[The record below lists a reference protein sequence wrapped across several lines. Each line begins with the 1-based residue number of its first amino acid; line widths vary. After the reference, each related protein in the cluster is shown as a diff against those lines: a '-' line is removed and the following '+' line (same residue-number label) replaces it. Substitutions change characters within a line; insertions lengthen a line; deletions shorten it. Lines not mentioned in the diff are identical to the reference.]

1 MPIIFASSLI
11 MFPQM
16 IIQFAQAGGSK
27 FGLWWAKWLGTNGH
41 LYGPIVFILII
52 FFAYFYAQIQF
63 NPDDVA
69 KMLKERGGMLVGGIT
84 PGKPTS
90 DYLRKINNRLTLFG
104 AIYLGFLALIP
115 ALILQQVPGF
125 KTLGFGNAFSATGL
139 LIVVSV
145 ALEFQN
151 NLKVNCL

>member
-1 MPIIFASSLI
+1 

-16 IIQFAQAGGSK
+16 IIQFAQAGDSK
-27 FGLWWAKWLGTNGH
+27 FGIWWAKWLGTNGH
-41 LYGPIVFILII
+41 LYAPITFILII

-69 KMLKERGGMLVGGIT
+69 KMLRERGGMLVGGIT

-90 DYLRKINNRLTLFG
+90 DYLRRINNRLTLFG
-104 AIYLGFLALIP
+104 AIFLGFLALIP
-115 ALILQQVPGF
+115 TLILQQVPGF
-125 KTLGFGNAFSATGL
+125 KTLGFGQAFSATGL

-145 ALEFQN
+145 ALEFQKQIESQLLVRHN
-151 NLKVNCL
+151 KGFLK